1 MNILVIDDEP
11 LIHISIEK
19 LIHSCFS
26 DANVFHAY
34 NGNEMLTVLSQR
46 EFLLAF
52 VDIKMPGLSGLEAIR
67 QAKELAPMTKYYIM
81 TGFNEFE
88 YAKQAIKLKVEDYL
102 MKPLDR
108 KTIQETIQTALQLD
122 RTARRERKNVF
133 RNWMETTLNGRE
145 SSLGEYN
152 GYYCSLILVTVDHC
166 EFPKNTLVKTLMPYD
181 DNFVSCFV
189 GNHILL
195 LCFSADFEVLQQI
208 RANLSAQTYN
218 NGITLFSSSI
228 MRNTKN
234 MKLALKQLLQ
244 YSSLRIIFGIEKF
257 YFLKPLLNNES
268 ILLSFCQLCISW
280 QNAYQSKNYT
290 DFVNL
295 SDRICTHSENNETY
309 LKYRDHI
316 LNFFAQ
322 VLALDH
328 ISASDTATL
337 KKCFQECARKL
348 LPASGSD
355 RTIDAIIEFI
365 QSHYCENL
373 SAASLSERFGLSA
386 NYISSLLKQELGIR
400 YNDYITQLRLNHA
413 KELLIT
419 TNHSVKDIT
428 VACGYFS
435 QSHFTKL
442 FLEHIGCT
450 PAEYRKNTK
459 KK

>member
-34 NGNEMLTVLSQR
+34 NGNEMLNVLSQR

-52 VDIKMPGLSGLEAIR
+52 VDIKMPGPSGLEAIR
-67 QAKELAPMTKYYIM
+67 QAKEIAPMTRYYIM

-108 KTIQETIQTALQLD
+108 KTIQETIESALQLD

-145 SSLGEYN
+145 SSLGKYN
-152 GYYCSLILVTVDHC
+152 GYYCSLILVTVDHS
-166 EFPKNTLVKTLMPYD
+166 EFPRDTLVKALMLYD

-189 GNHILL
+189 GDHVLL
-195 LCFSADFEVLQQI
+195 LCFSADFEILQQI

-218 NGITLFSSSI
+218 DGITLFSSSI

-234 MKLALKQLLQ
+234 MKLALEQLLK

-257 YFLKPLLNNES
+257 YFLKPLLDKDPD
-268 ILLSFCQLCISW
+268 LLSFCQLCIAW
-280 QNAYQSKNYT
+280 QKAYQDKNYT

-295 SDRICTHSENNETY
+295 SDRICAQLESNDGYQKYHNN
-309 LKYRDHI
+309 LLD
-316 LNFFAQ
+316 FFAQ
-322 VLALDH
+322 ILAADLIP
-328 ISASDTATL
+328 ISNSAEL
-337 KKCFQECARKL
+337 RKYLQEYARRL
-348 LPASGSD
+348 LPETGSD
-355 RTIDAIIEFI
+355 RTVDAIVAFI

-419 TNHSVKDIT
+419 TKRSVKDIT

-442 FLEHIGCT
+442 FLEHVGCT
-450 PAEYRKNTK
+450 PAEYRKSIQK
-459 KK
+459 K